1 MTAVGYEDYEELSEK
16 HSGIQHSVFL
26 ASYWYDGR
34 DTESCL
40 LMGNPHKSTSE
51 VPDRWQAFVRPFRCT
66 LASWYCRPC
75 FSLFIVRGVP
85 FQYAVLVFTLRH
97 PKLSFSQALPGR
109 RASHLIAIRPVNLRR
124 YFSTPVRYVPVAKV
138 NPQIGMESS
147 SHMGFRENL
156 HTARGSIL
164 PKKLAV
170 SNLQPLMKPQERN
183 KRR

>member
-1 MTAVGYEDYEELSEK
+1 MSFSSPTVK
-16 HSGIQHSVFL
+16 
-26 ASYWYDGR
+26 GR
-34 DTESCL
+34 DIESCL

-51 VPDRWQAFVRPFRCT
+51 VPGRWQTFVRPFRGT
-66 LASWYCRPC
+66 LVSWACCPC

>member
-1 MTAVGYEDYEELSEK
+1 MRFKRNWWKSNQAYNILYFSHRSE
-16 HSGIQHSVFL
+16 
-26 ASYWYDGR
+26 YDGR

-40 LMGNPHKSTSE
+40 LMGNPHKCTSE
-51 VPDRWQAFVRPFRCT
+51 VPDRWQAFVRPFQCA
-66 LASWYCRPC
+66 LASRACRSC

-85 FQYAVLVFTLRH
+85 FQYALSFTHSLSSKTLVFSGVARMW
-97 PKLSFSQALPGR
+97 
-109 RASHLIAIRPVNLRR
+109 ASHLVAIRPVNLRR

-138 NPQIGMESS
+138 NPQIGMSSS
-147 SHMGFRENL
+147 SHKGFRENL

>member
-1 MTAVGYEDYEELSEK
+1 MEK
-16 HSGIQHSVFL
+16 HSGIQHSMSFSSPTVK
-26 ASYWYDGR
+26 GR
-34 DTESCL
+34 GIESCL
-40 LMGNPHKSTSE
+40 LIGNPHKSTSE
-51 VPDRWQAFVRPFRCT
+51 VPGRWQTFVRPFRGT
-66 LASWYCRPC
+66 LVSWACCPC

-138 NPQIGMESS
+138 K
-147 SHMGFRENL
+147 GFRENL